1 MISLVGRVPP
11 LGRAGTGHSTIP
23 FPLPVTETTAAA
35 PVVRR
40 HGT

>member
-1 MISLVGRVPP
+1 MISLVGRAPT

-23 FPLPVTETTAAA
+23 FPLPVTETAAA
-35 PVVRR
+35 VVRR

>member
-1 MISLVGRVPP
+1 MISLVGRVPT

-23 FPLPVTETTAAA
+23 FPLPVTEMTAAA
-35 PVVRR
+35 VVRR